1 MRDAEYRARTEG
13 CALIRFTATRP
24 GRVRGASVTARASR
38 PAISVIRN
46 PLDFFVVPIPES
58 NREGRPMAD
67 DLVNSFKT
75 GPDEQ
80 GRFGIYGGR
89 FVSETL
95 MPLILSLEAEYERAK
110 TDADFWAQMDDL
122 WTHYVGRPSPLY
134 HAERL
139 TERLGGARIYMKRD
153 ELNHT
158 GAHKINNVLGQI
170 LLARRMG
177 KTRIIAETGAGQHG
191 VATATVCARF
201 GLQCVVYM
209 GAHDVER
216 QAPNV
221 FRMRLLGADVIP
233 VTSGRGTLKDA
244 MNDALR
250 DWVTNVRD
258 TFYCIGT
265 VAGPHP
271 YPAMVRDFQSII
283 GKEAR
288 EQILAREGRLP
299 DTIIAAI
306 GGGSNAMGL
315 FYPFLDDSEVAIIG
329 VEAGG
334 KGVDDRMQHCASLTG
349 GRAGVLHG
357 NRTYLLQDEDG
368 QILEGHSIS
377 AGLDYPGI
385 GPEHAWLKDVNRAQ
399 YVSITDDEALRAFQL
414 CCETEG
420 IIPALEPSHA
430 LAHVMKI
437 APDLPA
443 DHLIVMNMCGRGD
456 KDIFTVAKHLG
467 VDIRA

>member
-1 MRDAEYRARTEG
+1 MPED
-13 CALIRFTATRP
+13 LI
-24 GRVRGASVTARASR
+24 
-38 PAISVIRN
+38 
-46 PLDFFVVPIPES
+46 
-58 NREGRPMAD
+58 
-67 DLVNSFKT
+67 NSFMT

-80 GRFGIYGGR
+80 GRFGQFGGR

-95 MPLILSLEAEYERAK
+95 MPLILELEAQYEKAK
-110 TDADFWAQMDDL
+110 TDPTFWAEMDWL
-122 WTHYVGRPSPLY
+122 WKHYVGRPSPLY
-134 HAERL
+134 FAERM
-139 TERLGGARIYMKRD
+139 TDHLGGAKIYMKRD

-170 LLARRMG
+170 ILARRMG
-177 KTRIIAETGAGQHG
+177 KKRIIAETGAGQHG
-191 VATATVCARF
+191 VATATVCAKF

-221 FRMRLLGADVIP
+221 FRMKLLGAEVHP

-283 GKEAR
+283 GKEVRWQLA
-288 EQILAREGRLP
+288 EQEGEGRLP
-299 DTIIAAI
+299 DTVIAAI

-315 FYPFLDDSEVAIIG
+315 FYPFLDDPSVNIIG

-349 GRAGVLHG
+349 GRPGVLHG
-357 NRTYLLQDEDG
+357 NRTYLLQDADG
-368 QILEGHSIS
+368 QILEGFSIS

-385 GPEHAWLKDVNRAQ
+385 GPEHSWLHDTKRAR
-399 YVSITDDEALRAFQL
+399 YVSITDAEALEAFQL
-414 CCETEG
+414 SCKLEG

-437 APDLPA
+437 APTLPR
-443 DHLIVMNMCGRGD
+443 DHIIVMNMCGRGD

-467 VDIRA
+467 QDMKV

>member
-1 MRDAEYRARTEG
+1 MRNSIVSE
-13 CALIRFTATRP
+13 
-24 GRVRGASVTARASR
+24 
-38 PAISVIRN
+38 
-46 PLDFFVVPIPES
+46 
-58 NREGRPMAD
+58 NRI
-67 DLVNSFKT
+67 NSFIG
-75 GPDEQ
+75 GPDQQ
-80 GRFGIYGGR
+80 GRFGIFGGR

-95 MPLILSLEAEYERAK
+95 MPLILELEKEYSRAK
-110 TDADFWAQMDDL
+110 TDQDFWYQMQSFLKD
-122 WTHYVGRPSPLY
+122 YVGRPSPLY
-134 HAERL
+134 FSEGL
-139 TERLGGARIYMKRD
+139 TSHLGGAKIYLKRD

-201 GLQCVVYM
+201 GLNCTVFM
-209 GAHDVER
+209 GKTDVER

-221 FRMRLLGADVIP
+221 FRMKLLGAKVVP

-244 MNDALR
+244 MNEALR
-250 DWVTNVRD
+250 DWVSNVAD

-283 GKEAR
+283 GKEAK
-288 EQILAREGRLP
+288 EQILEKEGRLP
-299 DTIIAAI
+299 NSLVACI

-315 FYPFLDDSEVAIIG
+315 FYPFLEDRDVKMYG

-334 KGVDDRMQHCASLTG
+334 KGVDHTMQHAASLTG
-349 GRAGVLHG
+349 GKPGVLHG
-357 NRTYLLQDEDG
+357 NRTYLLQDGEG
-368 QILEGHSIS
+368 QIIEGHSIS

-385 GPEHAWLKDVNRAQ
+385 GPEHSYLHDLGRVE
-399 YVSITDDEALRAFQL
+399 YVSIKDDEALMAFQL
-414 CCETEG
+414 CCEKEG

-430 LAHVMKI
+430 LAYVQKI
-437 APDLPA
+437 APNLPS
-443 DHLIVMNMCGRGD
+443 DHIMIMNMCGRGD
-456 KDIFTVAKHLG
+456 KDIFVVADALG
-467 VDIRA
+467 FEIQDS

>member
-1 MRDAEYRARTEG
+1 MAE
-13 CALIRFTATRP
+13 
-24 GRVRGASVTARASR
+24 
-38 PAISVIRN
+38 
-46 PLDFFVVPIPES
+46 DF
-58 NREGRPMAD
+58 
-67 DLVNSFKT
+67 VNSYFT
-75 GPDEQ
+75 GPDEN
-80 GRFGIYGGR
+80 GRFGDFGGR

-95 MPLILSLEAEYERAK
+95 MPLILELEAQYEHAK
-110 TDADFWAQMDDL
+110 TDDSFWAEMHHL

-139 TERLGGARIYMKRD
+139 TEMLGGAKIYLKRD

-170 LLARRMG
+170 ILARRMG

-191 VATATVCARF
+191 VATATVCAKF
-201 GLQCVVYM
+201 GLKCVVYM
-209 GAHDVER
+209 GAHNVER

-221 FRMRLLGADVIP
+221 FRMRLLGAEVIP

-250 DWVTNVRD
+250 DWVTNVAD

-271 YPAMVRDFQSII
+271 YPAMVRDFQAII
-283 GKEAR
+283 GQETR
-288 EQILAREGRLP
+288 EQIMQAEGRLP

-315 FYPFLDDSEVAIIG
+315 FYPFLDDKDVAIIG

-334 KGVDDRMQHCASLTG
+334 KGVNEKMEHCASLTG
-349 GRAGVLHG
+349 GRPGVLHG
-357 NRTYLLQDEDG
+357 NRTYLLQDDDG
-368 QILEGHSIS
+368 QILEGFSIS

-385 GPEHAWLKDVNRAQ
+385 GPEHAWLHDIGRAQ
-399 YVSITDDEALRAFQL
+399 YVSITDVEALDAFQV
-414 CCETEG
+414 CCAQEG

-430 LAHVMKI
+430 LAHVLKI
-437 APDLPA
+437 APTLPK
-443 DHLIVMNMCGRGD
+443 DHLLVMNMCGRGD
-456 KDIFTVAKHLG
+456 KDIFTVAAALG
-467 VDIRA
+467 MEMNNGA